1 MKFQLVLL
9 SFMVLGSF
17 QLLDVDGLR
26 KSGSVSEEKNVSAN
40 PIMRTCSCPI
50 TWYFQIIIWRVRLS
64 VCAVCVMVG

>member
-50 TWYFQIIIWRVRLS
+50 T
-64 VCAVCVMVG
+64 